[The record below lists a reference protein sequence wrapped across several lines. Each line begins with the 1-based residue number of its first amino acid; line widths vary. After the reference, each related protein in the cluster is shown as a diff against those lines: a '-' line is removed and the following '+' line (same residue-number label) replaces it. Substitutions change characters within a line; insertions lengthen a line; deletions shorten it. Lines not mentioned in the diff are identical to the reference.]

1 MSRFKAI
8 CQAYGG
14 ISARELARLLSVSPN
29 TICNIDNPNVNT
41 SYVLIAKIADIF
53 GVTTNYLLG
62 IQEARLDQE
71 KTIEEILKVQ
81 DKFFVKTKQ
90 LELEGKHS
98 DR

>member
-14 ISARELARLLSVSPN
+14 ISTRELARLLGVSPN

-41 SYVLIAKIADIF
+41 SYVLIADIF

-62 IQEARLDQE
+62 IQKARLDQE
-71 KTIEEILKVQ
+71 KTIEEILTVQ
-81 DKFFVKTKQ
+81 DKMFIKLKQ

-98 DR
+98 D

>member
-14 ISARELARLLSVSPN
+14 ISARELARLLNVSPN

-41 SYVLIAKIADIF
+41 SYVLIAKMADIF

-62 IQEARLDQE
+62 IQEAILDQE
-71 KTIEEILKVQ
+71 KTIEEILTVQ
-81 DKFFVKTKQ
+81 DKIFVKIKQ

-98 DR
+98 D